1 MKFLFPLIAILGLVL
16 TIAPSLVHLF
26 GTLDLKTTFNLMIAG
41 MVLWI
46 IGGTPWLAFKKD
58 ELDKSTQDQ
67 I

>member
-1 MKFLFPLIAILGLVL
+1 MKSLFHIIALIGLAL
-16 TIAPSLVHLF
+16 TIVPSMIHLF
-26 GTLDLKTTFNLMIAG
+26 GTLDLKTTFNLMTAG
-41 MVLWI
+41 MILWI